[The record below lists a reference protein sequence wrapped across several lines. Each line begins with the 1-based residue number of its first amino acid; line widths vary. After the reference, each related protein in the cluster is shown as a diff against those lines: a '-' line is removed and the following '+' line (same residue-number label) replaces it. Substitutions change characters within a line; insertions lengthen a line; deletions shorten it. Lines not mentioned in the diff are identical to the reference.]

1 MRKKMEHTCPL
12 CDRSRWHVL
21 WENKAIFV
29 IDAAEKD
36 WPGFIRVVAKSH
48 TKEMSDFSL
57 EERHHLYDVVNEVEK
72 AVRDVMASDKV
83 NLAQL
88 GNMVPHVH
96 WHVIARFKDDA
107 AFPDAVWAPK
117 RRETAP
123 AVFAERAARHRRLLE
138 ELPLRLKAAFPQ

>member
-1 MRKKMEHTCPL
+1 MELNCPL

-21 WENKAIFV
+21 WEDDSLFV

-48 TKEMSDFSL
+48 TKEMSDFTQK
-57 EERHHLYDVVNEVEK
+57 ERHHLYDVVNEVEK
-72 AVRDVMASDKV
+72 AVRDVMAPDKV

-117 RRETAP
+117 KRETAP
-123 AVFAERAARHRRLLE
+123 GVFAERVARHRRLLE
-138 ELPLRLKAAFPQ
+138 ELPQRLKAAFHQ

>member
-1 MRKKMEHTCPL
+1 METTCPL

-21 WENKAIFV
+21 WEDDSLFV

-48 TKEMSDFSL
+48 TKEMSDFTAT
-57 EERHHLYDVVNEVEK
+57 ERHHLGDVVNEVEK
-72 AVRDVMASDKV
+72 AVLDIMHPDKV

-107 AFPDAVWAPK
+107 AFPDAIWAPAK
-117 RRETAP
+117 HRTDP
-123 AVFAERAARHRRLLE
+123 AVFAEREKRHQKLLS
-138 ELPLRLKAAFPQ
+138 ELPDRLKAAFPL